1 MQLVVFEFFFFLDL
15 KILIPSFLFKVGAE
29 DTESWYIW
37 VILLKSNGYKNDLES
52 SLVSFFLFKY
62 LKYHFCMFS
71 YGAGLL
77 GSLAYMRMLGNSV
90 DSMAD
95 GARGLIKYVII
106 ISFTIQVLYFLNL
119 DM

>member
-1 MQLVVFEFFFFLDL
+1 
-15 KILIPSFLFKVGAE
+15 
-29 DTESWYIW
+29 
-37 VILLKSNGYKNDLES
+37 
-52 SLVSFFLFKY
+52 
-62 LKYHFCMFS
+62 MFS